1 MEPVIILINIVVVR
15 IVYTNYPR
23 FSFATPDYGT
33 DYGGGVERPA
43 LQQQNAPSC
52 FHYFNLYS
60 IETNIFAFDVNR
72 S

>member
-33 DYGGGVERPA
+33 DYGGSRKTGTPATERA
-43 LQQQNAPSC
+43 KLFSLFQSV
-52 FHYFNLYS
+52 FY
-60 IETNIFAFDVNR
+60 
-72 S
+72 